1 MTALLAYLEHC
12 EASLRV
18 CLRYAYFAETKFFFT
33 ESTVNK
39 GKS

>member
-1 MTALLAYLEHC
+1 MAALSAYLEHC

-18 CLRYAYFAETKFFFT
+18 CLGYAYFTETKFFFT
-33 ESTVNK
+33 ESIVNK